1 MLPRS
6 TKRRA
11 CALWVAGLA
20 FVCLPAFAQEQS
32 GSPGNGGSGND
43 NAVNN
48 NSVNNNPV
56 KDKWAVVV
64 GVSQFKDKS
73 INLKYPAKDAID
85 FSRFLTTEGHFAPDH
100 VKVLVNEQA
109 TREQILDVIGD
120 KWLPRLAHPDD
131 LVVIFISTHGSPS
144 NMDIGGVNYL
154 IAYDTDKERLYS
166 TGLAMQ
172 DLCRIIKDRVHSDR
186 TLLVLD
192 ACHSGATSPDGKGIV
207 RKSNVDAGEIAQGTG
222 QMVICSSAPDQVS
235 WESKQSANS
244 VFTRRL
250 IESFKSKGD
259 KTSVTDA
266 FNYLKEQVEDEVL
279 RDRGQMQTP
288 VLKTRWQ
295 GDGLLL
301 SAKPVSPRPGFKE
314 APVAVPVDRAPAAVV
329 VEKSPPA
336 VATTVKA
343 SVPPPAVAPQLSGA
357 EALSALRQHFVKMAL
372 GQSKSAYD
380 DFTETIKKINPF
392 ERYQINLRR
401 QKYLPA
407 VANLPAQDFRVGSVT
422 ASSAQIFFN
431 EKNMTGIPMYWRYTL
446 VARGNRWLIDSYK
459 VVDAKTFSGR

>member
-6 TKRRA
+6 IKRRA
-11 CALWVAGLA
+11 CALLVAGLA

-336 VATTVKA
+336 VATTVKT
-343 SVPPPAVAPQLSGA
+343 SVPPPAVVSQPGGA

-392 ERYQINLRR
+392 ERYQVNLRR

-431 EKNMTGIPMYWRYTL
+431 EKNMTGVPMYWRYTL